1 MTAIFIFAWYV
12 AHGGLVPDK
21 FDISFALLLS
31 LLLSLR
37 IHSCLL
43 ATVSGQFALTPPP
56 EKVPSE
62 QRAREMMPL

>member
-1 MTAIFIFAWYV
+1 LTAIFVFAWYV

-21 FDISFALLLS
+21 FDISFA